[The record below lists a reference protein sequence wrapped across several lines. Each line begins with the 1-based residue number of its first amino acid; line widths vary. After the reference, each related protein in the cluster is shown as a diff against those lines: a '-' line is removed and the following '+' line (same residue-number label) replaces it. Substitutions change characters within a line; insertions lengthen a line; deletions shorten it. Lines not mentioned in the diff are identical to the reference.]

1 MNEKLASIAN
11 KKFVNLISNI
21 KVNKNLLLDI
31 VESSEELST
40 LLEWTKIDRDDLTL
54 CFSSTKDNDAYQLM
68 KQYCDGTKIIVLIKS
83 ENGKRFGGYT
93 SGVNVSDITVT
104 FYQNDNSFLFSLDNM
119 KKYNVKNKEHA
130 FIVQPEGFFSFGA
143 DLVIKRGFRE
153 GKINSSSFPFDYG
166 TSENT
171 LEEFNG
177 GMRTFNIEEIEI
189 LTA

>member
-1 MNEKLASIAN
+1 MNEKLARIAN

-54 CFSSTKDNDAYQLM
+54 CFSSTNDNDAYQLM

-130 FIVQPEGFFSFGA
+130 FIVQPKNFF
-143 DLVIKRGFRE
+143 
-153 GKINSSSFPFDYG
+153 P
-166 TSENT
+166 
-171 LEEFNG
+171 LEL
-177 GMRTFNIEEIEI
+177 I
-189 LTA
+189 

>member
-54 CFSSTKDNDAYQLM
+54 CFSSTNDNDAYQLM

-83 ENGKRFGGYT
+83 ENGKRFGGYN

-104 FYQNDNSFLFSLDNM
+104 FYQNDNSFLFSLDSCISLA
-119 KKYNVKNKEHA
+119 Y
-130 FIVQPEGFFSFGA
+130 FIRSF
-143 DLVIKRGFRE
+143 DKRSH
-153 GKINSSSFPFDYG
+153 IY
-166 TSENT
+166 
-171 LEEFNG
+171 L
-177 GMRTFNIEEIEI
+177 I
-189 LTA
+189 LYIPP

>member
-54 CFSSTKDNDAYQLM
+54 CFSSTNDNDAYQLM

-130 FIVQPEGFFSFGA
+130 FIVQPEGFF
-143 DLVIKRGFRE
+143 
-153 GKINSSSFPFDYG
+153 P
-166 TSENT
+166 
-171 LEEFNG
+171 LEL
-177 GMRTFNIEEIEI
+177 I
-189 LTA
+189 

>member
-11 KKFVNLISNI
+11 KKCVNLISNI

-54 CFSSTKDNDAYQLM
+54 CFSSTNDNDAYQLM

-104 FYQNDNSFLFSLDNM
+104 FIKMTIHFYFL
-119 KKYNVKNKEHA
+119 
-130 FIVQPEGFFSFGA
+130 
-143 DLVIKRGFRE
+143 
-153 GKINSSSFPFDYG
+153 
-166 TSENT
+166 
-171 LEEFNG
+171 
-177 GMRTFNIEEIEI
+177 
-189 LTA
+189 

>member
-1 MNEKLASIAN
+1 MNEKLARIAN

-54 CFSSTKDNDAYQLM
+54 CFSSTNDNAAYQLM

-83 ENGKRFGGYT
+83 EIGKRFGGYT
-93 SGVNVSDITVT
+93 SVVNVSDITVT

-130 FIVQPEGFFSFGA
+130 FIVQPKNFF
-143 DLVIKRGFRE
+143 
-153 GKINSSSFPFDYG
+153 P
-166 TSENT
+166 
-171 LEEFNG
+171 LEL
-177 GMRTFNIEEIEI
+177 I
-189 LTA
+189 

>member
-1 MNEKLASIAN
+1 MNEKLSSIAN

-54 CFSSTKDNDAYQLM
+54 CFSSTNDNDAYQLM

-130 FIVQPEGFFSFGA
+130 FIVQSEGFFSFGA

-153 GKINSSSFPFDYG
+153 GKKNSSSFPFDYG

-171 LEEFNG
+171 LEEING

>member
-54 CFSSTKDNDAYQLM
+54 CFSSTNDNDAYQLM

-130 FIVQPEGFFSFGA
+130 FIV
-143 DLVIKRGFRE
+143 
-153 GKINSSSFPFDYG
+153 
-166 TSENT
+166 
-171 LEEFNG
+171 
-177 GMRTFNIEEIEI
+177 
-189 LTA
+189 

>member
-54 CFSSTKDNDAYQLM
+54 CFSSTNDNDAYQLM

-104 FYQNDNSFLFSLDNM
+104 FYQNAIHFYFL
-119 KKYNVKNKEHA
+119 
-130 FIVQPEGFFSFGA
+130 
-143 DLVIKRGFRE
+143 
-153 GKINSSSFPFDYG
+153 
-166 TSENT
+166 
-171 LEEFNG
+171 
-177 GMRTFNIEEIEI
+177 
-189 LTA
+189 